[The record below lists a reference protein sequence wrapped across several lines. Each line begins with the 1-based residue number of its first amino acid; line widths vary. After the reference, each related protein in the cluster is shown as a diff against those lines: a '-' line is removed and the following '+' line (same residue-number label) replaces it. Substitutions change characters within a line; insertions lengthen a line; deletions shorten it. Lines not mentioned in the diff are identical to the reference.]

1 MSNGVSNVKRTVT
14 AHLCCSCGLCSN
26 YCKHQAIT
34 YRVNALGFYEPVVD
48 EKKCT
53 NCGICVKYCPG
64 IKDLKDYYPKTIHS
78 FYGYSMDDEMHLN
91 ASSGGIVT
99 ELLCYL
105 ISNKIVDY
113 VTCVTTRTSENP
125 PKLVITND
133 IDTIKKCRTS
143 KYCPVLWDKV
153 VEQIEK
159 INGTIAVVA
168 LPCQINSLK
177 SYFGKIKSGEKIR
190 FYLALMCN
198 HTPSLHAAEYVA
210 KGYDRRATL
219 NQVVNRG
226 GGFPGFM
233 TFKIMEN
240 SKPICFQTP
249 FRKTWAAGYGRY
261 FKNIRCVLCNDPFA
275 QYADATFGDSY
286 FLQKTDTLGT
296 TFCMVRNQSVSD
308 ILQAMQRKGIITLT
322 EGPDKTAIQQAYKV
336 LFDREKEFLQKN
348 KCMQAIGMQAIVPV
362 NTIKLDVHYAYHFY
376 KGLLISQLG
385 KFKWLWP
392 YLSKKRNLK
401 NLIIKK
407 K

>member
-177 SYFGKIKSGEKIR
+177 SYFGKKKSGEKIR

-233 TFKIMEN
+233 TFKI
-240 SKPICFQTP
+240 P
-249 FRKTWAAGYGRY
+249 
-261 FKNIRCVLCNDPFA
+261 
-275 QYADATFGDSY
+275 
-286 FLQKTDTLGT
+286 
-296 TFCMVRNQSVSD
+296 
-308 ILQAMQRKGIITLT
+308 
-322 EGPDKTAIQQAYKV
+322 
-336 LFDREKEFLQKN
+336 
-348 KCMQAIGMQAIVPV
+348 
-362 NTIKLDVHYAYHFY
+362 
-376 KGLLISQLG
+376 
-385 KFKWLWP
+385 
-392 YLSKKRNLK
+392 
-401 NLIIKK
+401 
-407 K
+407 